1 MIKKFSSY
9 IFVFF
14 LIVFIVGI
22 FMSLYTVFFVMPET
36 ILHQVGISQTDQTKL
51 EIAKLASFRPIILLT
66 TELLLG
72 LCLIVILI
80 AHNKKF
86 ANAENIVY
94 VTRTETIVKDADN
107 NHSNHKGLHDQSY
120 FQQQVENLK
129 HHVSEQTE
137 SRAKLQIALNGL
149 CNLFQATIG
158 AVYIA
163 KEIHS
168 RRYIEFVAGYA
179 FQLPESQTLL
189 YEYGEGLAGQV
200 AKDGKEINIT
210 HVPDGYITVVSGL
223 GKSTPNNMIV
233 LPILKQQ
240 QVVGVLEIASFLPF
254 TDKDMGVAREIIQF
268 IANAV
273 VPEVKGVILS
283 KN

>member
-1 MIKKFSSY
+1 MIKKISQY
-9 IFVFF
+9 IFIF
-14 LIVFIVGI
+14 LLIAFIIGI
-22 FMSLYTVFFVMPET
+22 FASLYMVFFVMPET
-36 ILHQVGISQTDQTKL
+36 ILHQLGISQTDLTKL
-51 EIAKLASFRPIILLT
+51 EIAKLASFRPIVLLT

-72 LCLIVILI
+72 LSLIVVLI
-80 AHNKKF
+80 VNNRKF
-86 ANAENIVY
+86 SNAENIVY
-94 VTRTETIVKDADN
+94 VTRTEIITKDNEN
-107 NHSNHKGLHDQSY
+107 NNSTKDTHDHN
-120 FQQQVENLK
+120 FLQQQIENLK
-129 HHVSEQTE
+129 QKINEQTE
-137 SRAKLQIALNGL
+137 SRNKLQVALNGL

-179 FQLPESQTLL
+179 FQLPDSQTLL

-223 GKSTPNNMIV
+223 GKSTPTNMIV
-233 LPILKQQ
+233 LPIQKQQ

-254 TDKDMGVAREIIQF
+254 TDKDVAIAKEILQF
-268 IANAV
+268 MANAIQ
-273 VPEVKGVILS
+273 PEVKGVVLTKS
-283 KN
+283 

>member
-1 MIKKFSSY
+1 MVNKFSQY
-9 IFVFF
+9 IFIFLLIAFIIGVFA
-14 LIVFIVGI
+14 
-22 FMSLYTVFFVMPET
+22 SLYTVFFVMPET
-36 ILHQVGISQTDQTKL
+36 ILHQLGISQTDQTKL
-51 EIAKLASFRPIILLT
+51 EIAKAASFRPIILLT
-66 TELLLG
+66 IELLLG
-72 LCLIVILI
+72 LGLIVLLI
-80 AHNKKF
+80 ANNRKF
-86 ANAENIVY
+86 SNAENIVY
-94 VTRTETIVKDADN
+94 VTRTETIIKDAE
-107 NHSNHKGLHDQSY
+107 NHNGTHKGIYDQNY
-120 FQQQVENLK
+120 FQLQVENLK
-129 HHVSEQTE
+129 QRINEQAE
-137 SRAKLQIALNGL
+137 SRAKLQTALNGL

-200 AKDGKEINIT
+200 AKDGKPINIT

-223 GKSTPNNMIV
+223 GKSTPNNMIL

-254 TDKDMGVAREIIQF
+254 TDKDISIAQEVIQF
-268 IANAV
+268 IANAIA
-273 VPEVKGVILS
+273 PEVKGVVLS
-283 KN
+283 KS

>member
-1 MIKKFSSY
+1 MVKKFSQY
-9 IFVFF
+9 IFIF
-14 LIVFIVGI
+14 LLFAFIIGI
-22 FMSLYTVFFVMPET
+22 FASLYTVFFVMPES
-36 ILHQVGISQTDQTKL
+36 ILHQLGISQTDQTKL

-72 LCLIVILI
+72 LGLIVVLI
-80 AHNKKF
+80 ANNRKF
-86 ANAENIVY
+86 SNAENIVY
-94 VTRTETIVKDADN
+94 VTRTETIIKDNEN
-107 NHSNHKGLHDQSY
+107 NGLTKGTYDHNFL
-120 FQQQVENLK
+120 QQQIEDLK
-129 HHVSEQTE
+129 QKINEQTE
-137 SRAKLQIALNGL
+137 SRNKLQTALNGL

-223 GKSTPNNMIV
+223 GKSTPTNMIV
-233 LPILKQQ
+233 LPIQKQQ

-254 TDKDMGVAREIIQF
+254 TDKDIVTAKEIVQF
-268 IANAV
+268 MANAIQ
-273 VPEVKGVILS
+273 PEVKGVVLTKS
-283 KN
+283 